1 MGMDIKNVTL
11 VTAIYDIGR
20 DKWPNYT
27 MSYNT
32 YLWWMRNL
40 LFLDTNLVIYTEKKF
55 EEQILNHRKQV
66 DPNLEKTKL
75 IIQELNEIDGYKL
88 YYEPLK
94 NLMESDEFKNKIH
107 FQVPEMTEPLY
118 NVIMF
123 SKMLYILDSY
133 QKNYFDSDLYV
144 WMDAGG
150 IRNDNPKKNIKWP
163 DLNKINNLDNTKTT
177 FFSHHNVI
185 RFENHEQH
193 ALSQMRFIQGTAF
206 FVPKNNVEQLCNDFK
221 DVVFDVISKSYIGSD
236 EKIFDITYLKN
247 PNLYSLIKSDWR
259 EYFELFL

>member
-1 MGMDIKNVTL
+1 MGVNITL

-20 DKWPNYT
+20 DKWSNYA

-40 LFLDTNLVIYTEKKF
+40 LFLDSNLVVYTEKKF
-55 EEQILNHRKQV
+55 EDEILKYRKQV

-75 IIQELNEIDGYKL
+75 IIQELTEIDGYKL

-94 NLMESDEFKNKIH
+94 KLMESGEFKKKIH

-123 SKMLYILDSY
+123 SKMSCILDSY
-133 QKNYFDSDLYV
+133 QKNYFNSDLYV

-150 IRNDNPKKNIKWP
+150 MRNDNPVKNIKWP
-163 DLNKINNLDNTKTT
+163 NLDKINKLDNTKTT
-177 FFSHHNVI
+177 FFSHHSTV
-185 RFENHEQH
+185 RVGDHEQH
-193 ALSQMRFIQGTAF
+193 ALSQMRFIQGGSF
-206 FVPKNNVEQLCNDFK
+206 FVPKNNVGQLYNDFK
-221 DVVFDVISKSYIGSD
+221 NVVFDVISKGYVGSD

-247 PNLYSLIKSDWR
+247 PNFYTLIKAGWR
-259 EYFELFL
+259 EYFDMFR